1 MKKRYAYLLT
11 GALVLSSLSGCG
23 KETPEDILKEMA
35 NNTKEATSFAGNMD
49 MNMAVDLSQSG
60 VSMGVELGVSGDM
73 EVVNDPAA
81 FHFDGEVYFNMMNLS
96 MDMEMYGVEEDQVLH
111 LYTKVAD
118 QWTHA
123 EQSLEEANK
132 AQEEMDM
139 SKISSDILSKMT
151 MEEETKKEKDR
162 EQYIFHTVLTGEEL
176 NKWLS
181 NMEEISK
188 EDLEEV
194 GLSELDVDV
203 ELAVDKEKKLPAG
216 FTLDLNESLQKVLD
230 QAMEELTE
238 ASGQELSAKISNC
251 ALVLEFQDFNAIE
264 KIEVPKEALDVESI
278 SGDDLLSGLEGGVL
292 GAEEDLLEEESDP
305 ELNVEEPEITPTE
318 VPEPTV
324 TEEPEA
330 EPTDVPEEE
339 EGEFEPEAPRQAADG
354 SYILKDYDESMEV
367 SIKTPEGFQEGYM
380 DKNFLSYSKE
390 TSDQEDTFVSMTYN
404 IQQFDEYYTEQDF
417 IDAFMEQEMSAQEY
431 GYKSLECKEPQTIQV
446 GNKKFTC
453 LTMDFSYDG
462 TDKNRQL
469 CLLAPLD
476 GEKYLQCMVSESAL
490 EGSCSLQADENL
502 VKLLLEGVVFEEK
515 NVL

>member
-1 MKKRYAYLLT
+1 M
-11 GALVLSSLSGCG
+11 
-23 KETPEDILKEMA
+23 
-35 NNTKEATSFAGNMD
+35 
-49 MNMAVDLSQSG
+49 
-60 VSMGVELGVSGDM
+60 
-73 EVVNDPAA
+73 
-81 FHFDGEVYFNMMNLS
+81 
-96 MDMEMYGVEEDQVLH
+96 
-111 LYTKVAD
+111 
-118 QWTHA
+118 
-123 EQSLEEANK
+123 
-132 AQEEMDM
+132 
-139 SKISSDILSKMT
+139 
-151 MEEETKKEKDR
+151 
-162 EQYIFHTVLTGEEL
+162 
-176 NKWLS
+176 
-181 NMEEISK
+181 
-188 EDLEEV
+188 
-194 GLSELDVDV
+194 
-203 ELAVDKEKKLPAG
+203 
-216 FTLDLNESLQKVLD
+216 
-230 QAMEELTE
+230 
-238 ASGQELSAKISNC
+238 
-251 ALVLEFQDFNAIE
+251 
-264 KIEVPKEALDVESI
+264 ESI
-278 SGDDLLSGLEGGVL
+278 SGDDLLSGLEGDVL
-292 GAEEDLLEEESDP
+292 GAEEELLEEESEP

-318 VPEPTV
+318 APEPTV

-354 SYILKDYDESMEV
+354 SYILEDYDESMEV

-390 TSDQEDTFVSMTYN
+390 TSDQGDTFVSMTYN

>member
-251 ALVLEFQDFNAIE
+251 ALVLEFQDFNTIE
-264 KIEVPKEALDVESI
+264 KIEVPKEA
-278 SGDDLLSGLEGGVL
+278 
-292 GAEEDLLEEESDP
+292 GA
-305 ELNVEEPEITPTE
+305 
-318 VPEPTV
+318 
-324 TEEPEA
+324 
-330 EPTDVPEEE
+330 
-339 EGEFEPEAPRQAADG
+339 
-354 SYILKDYDESMEV
+354 
-367 SIKTPEGFQEGYM
+367 
-380 DKNFLSYSKE
+380 DKIIF
-390 TSDQEDTFVSMTYN
+390 
-404 IQQFDEYYTEQDF
+404 
-417 IDAFMEQEMSAQEY
+417 
-431 GYKSLECKEPQTIQV
+431 
-446 GNKKFTC
+446 
-453 LTMDFSYDG
+453 FS
-462 TDKNRQL
+462 
-469 CLLAPLD
+469 
-476 GEKYLQCMVSESAL
+476 
-490 EGSCSLQADENL
+490 
-502 VKLLLEGVVFEEK
+502 
-515 NVL
+515 

>member
-251 ALVLEFQDFNAIE
+251 ALVLEFQDFNTIE

-292 GAEEDLLEEESDP
+292 GAEEDLLEEESEP

-318 VPEPTV
+318 
-324 TEEPEA
+324 
-330 EPTDVPEEE
+330 
-339 EGEFEPEAPRQAADG
+339 APRQAADG
-354 SYILKDYDESMEV
+354 SYILEDYDESMEV